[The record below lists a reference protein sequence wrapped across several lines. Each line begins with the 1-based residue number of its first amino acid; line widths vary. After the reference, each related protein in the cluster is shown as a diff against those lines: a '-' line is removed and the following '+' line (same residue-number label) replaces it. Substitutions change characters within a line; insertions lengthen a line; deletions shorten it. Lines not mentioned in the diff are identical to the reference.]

1 MASQGITT
9 LLGVLRRISSVYH
22 SIARAFAGT
31 IMITIVV
38 VMVAQ
43 VIARYGFN
51 GSLIWAEELCRYLLI
66 WMTFLL
72 LGIGYETGEFVSLSV
87 VPDMLTPRA
96 RDILHLMM
104 SVPLL
109 WFLLLMVVYG
119 WDYASRFERQK
130 IPALDFIFDSLFGT
144 PANVPVRYVY
154 VSVSIGCGLLAM
166 HVVVDNINRIINL
179 FRPDQPNQIEPTSD
193 ISGKI
198 N

>member
-1 MASQGITT
+1 MASQGLT
-9 LLGVLRRISSVYH
+9 VLTGILTRISSIYH
-22 SIARAFAGT
+22 SVARALAGT
-31 IMITIVV
+31 IMLTIVI

-96 RDILHLMM
+96 RDILHLIM
-104 SVPLL
+104 SLPLL

-130 IPALDFIFDSLFGT
+130 IPAIDFIFDSLFGR
-144 PANVPVRYVY
+144 PAGVPVRFVY
-154 VSVSIGCGLLAM
+154 VSVSIGCGLLAI
-166 HVVVDNINRIINL
+166 HVIVDNINRIINL
-179 FRPDQPNQIEPTSD
+179 FRRDQPDQIEPTSD
-193 ISGKI
+193 ITGKVG
-198 N
+198 